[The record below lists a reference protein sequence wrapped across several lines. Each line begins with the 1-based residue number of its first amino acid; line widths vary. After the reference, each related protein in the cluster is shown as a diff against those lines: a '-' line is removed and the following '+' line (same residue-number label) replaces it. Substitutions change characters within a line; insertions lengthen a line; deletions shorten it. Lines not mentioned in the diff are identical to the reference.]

1 MTGTS
6 FRRIQCMRMADEP
19 DPAATPSDSTDEKSP
34 PPSDDSYLLGA
45 SGVEEQVLAE
55 LARAEA
61 SINDPEEPDDE
72 SDGAVV

>member
-1 MTGTS
+1 
-6 FRRIQCMRMADEP
+6 MADETP
-19 DPAATPSDSTDEKSP
+19 GTSESPSDPAAAPPEPSDEDSHP
-34 PPSDDSYLLGA
+34 ADDSYLLGA

-61 SINDPEEPDDE
+61 SINDPKAHDDD